1 MSFRRFIIPLLA
13 VIIALATACGSS
25 RVLHIETDP
34 EGAEVYLQRRG
45 EYEISASVS
54 GIGGTFDGD
63 SFEDDFYFLG
73 TTPLDYE
80 FDLSD
85 SEGSF
90 SIPGVPAG
98 ASVTKHFREGVIR
111 IVMNGYRTE
120 ERTVQFSNNDLNLI
134 LSLDAETSGGDG
146 GSGEREPRD
155 GGSERTL
162 RD

>member
-1 MSFRRFIIPLLA
+1 MGIRKYLVVSLSV
-13 VIIALATACGSS
+13 VIVLVSACGATQK
-25 RVLHIETDP
+25 LHIETVP

-45 EYEISASVS
+45 EYEVSASVS

-63 SFEDDFYFLG
+63 SFEDDFYLLG

-90 SIPGVPAG
+90 SIPGIPAG

-111 IVMNGYRTE
+111 IVMSGYTTE
-120 ERTVQFSNNDLNLI
+120 ERTVQFSDNE
-134 LSLDAETSGGDG
+134 LSLTLTLDEEIDRSAST
-146 GSGEREPRD
+146 SGEREAA
-155 GGSERTL
+155 GGEAGRGG
-162 RD
+162 R